1 MPNLGSLMDYCEY
14 WQKWLSRFIEDFVR
28 DNVINSR
35 KQGVEFISVD
45 DNYGYVSQAVTSFSR
60 DS

>member
-1 MPNLGSLMDYCEY
+1 MPNLGSLMDYDEY

-28 DNVINSR
+28 NNVINSK

-45 DNYGYVSQAVTSFSR
+45 DNHGYVSQAITSFSR
-60 DS
+60 YS